1 MRRAIPLIVLALI
14 GLVAFAAAPSARP
27 LTDQRGSLSM
37 DASLDRSSLLAN
49 QRGEAFLRVAVTG
62 VPVQAAGRLPMNVVV
77 VIDRSGSMGSQSPSG
92 SEKMADARA
101 AAKSLVAQLA
111 AGDKIAIVSF
121 DDQVDVLAET
131 CTIGSASCSRVNA
144 AIDTL
149 YARGNTNMHGGLSTG
164 LTQAQAL
171 FRRDQVN
178 RIILISDGQPNTPAN
193 LNTLEQLTT
202 LTRRIA
208 KAGINVTTIG
218 VGTDYNEDL
227 MAKVADA
234 GQGNYYFVAD
244 SAKMAAIF
252 DKELKTM
259 MAVVGRE
266 AVVKIALRNGVR
278 VEQVYGYEASIGRD
292 EAAITVG
299 DVMGGRYQEVL
310 ARLSFPA
317 QTGTQELVDV
327 SLVYHDALAKQDR
340 KLNSTVAARFV
351 TDERQV
357 AASLNKE
364 VAEKVEKVKIAG
376 AMQQAM
382 DEFKAGRADKA
393 RQILRTQN
401 AASKTANAAIGSDA
415 LAGELKSLEEV
426 EASVDEDA
434 SADTQSTVQKKNK
447 AAAWGMM
454 H

>member
-1 MRRAIPLIVLALI
+1 MRRAIPLVVLALV
-14 GLVAFAAAPSARP
+14 GLVAFAAAPSAKP
-27 LTDQRGSLSM
+27 MANQRGSLSM
-37 DASLDRSSLLAN
+37 DASLDRSQLLAN

-92 SEKMADARA
+92 TQKMADARA
-101 AAKSLVAQLA
+101 AAKFLVAQLA

-131 CTIGSASCSRVNA
+131 CAIGDSNCSRVNA

-149 YARGNTNMHGGLSTG
+149 YPRGNTNMHGGLSTA
-164 LTQAQAL
+164 LSQAKAL

-193 LNTLEQLTT
+193 LNTPEQLTT
-202 LTRRIA
+202 LTRSIA
-208 KAGINVTTIG
+208 AAGINVTTIG

-227 MAKVADA
+227 MSKVADA

-244 SAKMAAIF
+244 TAKMATIF

-292 EAAITVG
+292 EAAIPVG

-310 ARLSFPA
+310 TRLSFPA
-317 QTGTQELVDV
+317 QSGQRELVDV
-327 SLVYHDALAKQDR
+327 TLVYHDALAKVDR
-340 KLNSTVAARFV
+340 KLNSTVAAQFV

-382 DEFKAGRADKA
+382 DEFKAGRADNA

-401 AASKTANAAIGSDA
+401 AASKTANSIIGSESLTGD
-415 LAGELKSLEEV
+415 LKSLDDIEL
-426 EASVDEDA
+426 SVDEGA
-434 SADTQSTVQKKNK
+434 SAETQSTVQKKNK
-447 AAAWGMM
+447 AAARMMM